1 LLAPTPASELN
12 AWQIGDGPAIR
23 LAAAEEPSVQELVIR
38 VTSLQ
43 RAKAFLQENGLLGD
57 DLPGAATIDRSKL
70 NGLRFRLVEA
80 K

>member
-1 LLAPTPASELN
+1 MSTISIAPE
-12 AWQIGDGPAIR
+12 AIR
-23 LAAAEEPSVQELVIR
+23 LVAAETTTVQELVIR

-43 RAKAFLQENGLLGD
+43 RARIFLREKGLLGTD
-57 DLPGAATIDRSKL
+57 SPGEATIDPSTL